1 MTKKNLEVINSQ
13 CGRLTIVLPIR
24 FCAKMNLN
32 DNLAASKIAIL
43 KGLESLEI
51 EFVIFQ
57 VRKNSQICQKSN
69 VRATKTVKNAK
80 FEVLNGMKLIS
91 HKI

>member
-1 MTKKNLEVINSQ
+1 MWKIDNISATQILRENE
-13 CGRLTIVLPIR
+13 
-24 FCAKMNLN
+24 F

-80 FEVLNGMKLIS
+80 FEVLIGMKLIS